1 MHLNTCK
8 PEKTFQLRKH
18 RKRFKYLSF
27 LLFIFVADLNRI
39 LNRMDEKLEKIL
51 RESARL
57 FSKYGIRSLSM
68 DDICRE
74 LAISKKTLYQ
84 YVESKA
90 DLISHILQNAFSKHG
105 KGMLEFIEGEHNAI
119 DELLAVSRK
128 VCLNMQNFNP
138 SIIFDLQKYYP
149 EIYKTHYDAKMIAI
163 FNDIKANLIKGIAE
177 GLYRDEMDVDLV
189 ARLYVQKLEDVHDP
203 SFLASM
209 AADVSSY
216 AKVFHVMF
224 DNHIRGICNAKGL
237 AYYEKQKQFL
247 NFNIE

>member
-1 MHLNTCK
+1 
-8 PEKTFQLRKH
+8 
-18 RKRFKYLSF
+18 
-27 LLFIFVADLNRI
+27 
-39 LNRMDEKLEKIL
+39 MDEKLEKIL

-68 DDICRE
+68 DDLCRE
-74 LAISKKTLYQ
+74 LGISKKTIYQ
-84 YVESKA
+84 YVDSKS
-90 DLISHILQNAFSKHG
+90 DLIARILQNAFG
-105 KGMLEFIEGEHNAI
+105 KQGDEMLEFIEGEHNAI

-128 VCLNMQNFNP
+128 VCQNMQNFNP

-149 EIYKTHYDAKMIAI
+149 EIYKIHYDAKMIAI
-163 FNDIKANLIKGIAE
+163 FNDIRANINKGIAE
-177 GLYRDEMDVDLV
+177 GLYRDDLDVNLV

-203 SFLASM
+203 TFLASM
-209 AADVSSY
+209 ATDVASY

-224 DNHIRGICNAKGL
+224 DNHIRGICNATGL

>member
-1 MHLNTCK
+1 
-8 PEKTFQLRKH
+8 
-18 RKRFKYLSF
+18 
-27 LLFIFVADLNRI
+27 
-39 LNRMDEKLEKIL
+39 MDEKLGKIL

-74 LAISKKTLYQ
+74 LGMSKKTLYQ
-84 YVESKA
+84 YVDSKP
-90 DLISHILQNAFSKHG
+90 DLIAHILQSTYGEHG

-138 SIIFDLQKYYP
+138 SIIYDLQKYYP
-149 EIYKTHYDAKMIAI
+149 EIYKTHYDSKMISI
-163 FNDIKANLIKGIAE
+163 FNDIKANLKKGITE
-177 GLYRDEMDVDLV
+177 GLYRDDINVDLV
-189 ARLYVQKLEDVHDP
+189 ARLYVQKLEDVHNP
-203 SFLASM
+203 TFLATIV
-209 AADVSSY
+209 ADVATY

-224 DNHIRGICNAKGL
+224 DNHIRGICNATGL
-237 AYYEKQKQFL
+237 AYYEKQQQYL

>member
-1 MHLNTCK
+1 LN
-8 PEKTFQLRKH
+8 PE
-18 RKRFKYLSF
+18 
-27 LLFIFVADLNRI
+27 N
-39 LNRMDEKLEKIL
+39 MDEKLEKIL

-74 LAISKKTLYQ
+74 LGISKKTLYQ
-84 YVESKA
+84 YVESKS
-90 DLISHILQNAFSKHG
+90 DLIARILENTFG
-105 KGMLEFIEGEHNAI
+105 EKGRGMINCIEGDHNAI

-149 EIYKTHYDAKMIAI
+149 EIYKKHYDAKMIAI
-163 FNDIKANLIKGIAE
+163 FNDIKTNLIKGISE
-177 GLYRDEMDVDLV
+177 GLFRDDMDVDLV

-203 SFLASM
+203 TFLASM
-209 AADVSSY
+209 AADVASY

-224 DNHIRGICNAKGL
+224 DNHIRGICNTTGI
-237 AYYEKQKQFL
+237 AYYEKQKQYL